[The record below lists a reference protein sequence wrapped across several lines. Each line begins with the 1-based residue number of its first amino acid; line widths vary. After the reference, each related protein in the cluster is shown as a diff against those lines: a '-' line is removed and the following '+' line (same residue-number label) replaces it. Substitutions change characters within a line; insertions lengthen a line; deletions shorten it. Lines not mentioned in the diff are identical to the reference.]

1 MAPKVQVHRLYS
13 KADIRALITAAM
25 KAQFSRGDEQYDHDE
40 ALERMQMLA
49 DLCVDMA
56 SALKGYL
63 VDMDNR
69 HPVTPL
75 PLSCSLIRPL

>member
-56 SALKGYL
+56 SALKGCL
-63 VDMDNR
+63 ADMDK
-69 HPVTPL
+69 HPITPL